1 MAAFWAKNKGI
12 HWDVTEMAGLD
23 IAKAHFIE
31 SKLSAVYYKILFL
44 TLRAV
49 ALDDAQENIIYPSA
63 SNRYTP
69 KSWGFIHFVAEAMA
83 EQKKT
88 VIVKEKLPDNSYI
101 FKATGDRDGTK
112 ENAAN
117 TIELDFRD
125 FEQSEILACYYGML
139 FDALNGASK
148 GIKASQGL
156 IVFLESLSEQLKD
169 SQAAE
174 AVEEQVKAIAGAVR
188 DGKTGYASDGS
199 RVEFIKF
206 DSEPS
211 ENAIQFCF
219 NLIAGEL
226 GVPVAEINGAGGS
239 AMSDTGESDRKHLR
253 RAIEFY
259 FISIINPVLKT
270 IFGGSY
276 SLMPEIENIDGLTS
290 VLFAVESSSIL
301 TNDGKKQ
308 ILSQYGLREEDINLD
323 NPKSIS
329 VQPKDTEIDRAGLNE
344 SDI

>member
-1 MAAFWAKNKGI
+1 MAFWSKNKGI
-12 HWDVTEMAGLD
+12 HWDATEMKGLD
-23 IAKAHFIE
+23 IAKLNFIE

-44 TLRAV
+44 TLKSV
-49 ALDDAQENIIYPSA
+49 ALDDKQSDVIYSSA

-69 KSWGFIHFVAEAMA
+69 KSWGFIHFTAKAMA
-83 EQKKT
+83 ERSRIAIEKQ
-88 VIVKEKLPDNSYI
+88 KLPDGSFI
-101 FKATGDRDGTK
+101 FKETSQSYGESD
-112 ENAAN
+112 NSSN
-117 TIELDFRD
+117 IIELDFRD
-125 FEQSEILACYYGML
+125 YEQSEILECYYAML

-156 IVFLESLSEQLKD
+156 IIFLEKLSEQLKD
-169 SQAAE
+169 TQVGE
-174 AVEEQVKAIAGAVR
+174 AVEEQVKAISGAVR

-206 DSEPS
+206 DSAPS

-226 GVPVAEINGAGGS
+226 GVPVSEVNGSGGS

-259 FISIINPVLKT
+259 FISIINPVLKS

-276 SLMPEIENIDGLTS
+276 SLLPEIENIEGLTS
-290 VLFAVESSSIL
+290 ALFAVESSTIL

-308 ILSQYGLREEDINLD
+308 ILSQYGLRDEDINLD
-323 NPKSIS
+323 NN
-329 VQPKDTEIDRAGLNE
+329 QPVSTQPDVAQESGPGSDE
-344 SDI
+344 SDL